1 MDKMDENYKV
11 YHLKIPGIDK
21 KMFQAPFYQER
32 SCEKIPFNGIITEQ
46 KIITPDATDYI
57 TLAPKFKP
65 HSDYEMMLQSTD
77 SVVKSPITSLSD
89 DAARYVFQMGYNYID
104 FLTSQDTIN
113 EFGLNNAYPYL
124 VFNYDEYTTDRT
136 SGMSKKP
143 FHLHLNSWKEETME
157 NISQIE
163 KDKVSPYYYRS
174 VVDPMF
180 KYNQALIRETLD
192 TDELREYLEPVNLKC
207 GDQEIEYSS
216 IYRIKKGWDFLQ
228 NPEFTKVLKT
238 MHMRLEQKYA
248 EILMAFTGK
257 NTVPPEGTR
266 HILLPEDVIARNID
280 KTKMRDDV
288 KASLISL
295 SKRMESITPER
306 FQELSKNPDMRDT
319 FITLRWLAYS
329 VGIFSNKYID
339 PNADYK
345 KNDVYL
351 NITPRLFTK
360 IGGASLMNFPD
371 KSLVKIDRGEGQ
383 IDQEEFEKRM
393 EFQRKFAKT
402 YTKER

>member
-1 MDKMDENYKV
+1 MDKNYKV

-21 KMFQAPFYQER
+21 EMFKTPFYLKNK
-32 SCEKIPFNGIITEQ
+32 CEKIPFNGIISEH
-46 KIITPDATDYI
+46 KIKSADATDYI

-77 SVVKSPITSLSD
+77 SVCKSSITSLSD

-104 FLTSQDTIN
+104 FLTSQDTIDQ
-113 EFGLNNAYPYL
+113 FGLSNAYPYL
-124 VFNYDEYTTDRT
+124 VFNYDEFTTDRT

-143 FHLHLNSWKEETME
+143 FHLHLNSWKEETMDKITE
-157 NISQIE
+157 ID

-180 KYNQALIRETLD
+180 EYNQALIRETLD
-192 TDELREYLEPVNLKC
+192 TDELREYLEPVNLTC
-207 GDQEIEYSS
+207 GDQDIEYSS
-216 IYRIKKGWDFLQ
+216 IYRIKKGWQFLQ
-228 NPEFTKVLKT
+228 DPNFTKVLKT
-238 MHMRLEQKYA
+238 MHLRLEQKYA

-266 HILLPEDVIARNID
+266 HILLPQDVIAQNID
-280 KTKMRDDV
+280 KSKMKDDV

-295 SKRMESITPER
+295 SKRLDSITPER
-306 FQELSKNPDMRDT
+306 FQELSKNPELRDT

-339 PNADYK
+339 PNSYYK
-345 KNDVYL
+345 QNDVFL
-351 NITPRLFTK
+351 NVTPRLFTK
-360 IGGASLMNFPD
+360 IGGASIMNFPD
-371 KSLVKIDRGEGQ
+371 YPLVKIDRGEGE
-383 IDQEEFEKRM
+383 ISQEEFDKRM
-393 EFQRKFAKT
+393 EFQRKFKKT
-402 YTKER
+402 YEKEI